1 LGSQKISKNPR
12 DGMYLA
18 NDFTICQREGEMAV
32 KTCQCGSQYF
42 YVSNLEKK
50 KIEVTCLVC
59 KSFYGALIPVLEIG
73 HEGRWVMVS
82 HN

>member
-1 LGSQKISKNPR
+1 
-12 DGMYLA
+12 MHLA
-18 NDFTICQREGEMAV
+18 NKWTICQGEGEMAV

-42 YVSNLEKK
+42 YVSNLEEK

-59 KSFYGALIPVLEIG
+59 KSFYGALIQVVEACHKG
-73 HEGRWVMVS
+73 HWVMVS